1 MKEMTDRRRPV
12 TKMATKK
19 HRLIGIVGPT
29 AVGKTAVAIQI
40 ARALGTVILSADSR
54 QFYREM
60 SIGTAKPTPLE
71 LKEAPHYFIDSHHI
85 TANLSAGDYERE
97 ALNLLDSLFLSHPQI
112 VLVGGSGLFVQAL
125 QHGLDD
131 LPQVAA
137 SIREKWNRC
146 FAEKGITYL
155 QEALAKA
162 DPVYYEEVDR
172 NNPQRLIRA
181 LEVHEATGQA
191 FSSFRKKK
199 TSSRKFETLLIGL
212 DMDRE
217 TLYERINHRVDQM
230 MADGLLAEVQRL
242 WAHRELPT
250 LKTVG
255 YAELFEHLDGQI
267 TLEEAV
273 EKIKQNTRRYAKRQ
287 LTWFRKDPEIRW
299 FHPHDIEQIITYI
312 RSDSPSA

>member
-1 MKEMTDRRRPV
+1 
-12 TKMATKK
+12 
-19 HRLIGIVGPT
+19 
-29 AVGKTAVAIQI
+29 
-40 ARALGTVILSADSR
+40 
-54 QFYREM
+54 
-60 SIGTAKPTPLE
+60 
-71 LKEAPHYFIDSHHI
+71 
-85 TANLSAGDYERE
+85 
-97 ALNLLDSLFLSHPQI
+97 
-112 VLVGGSGLFVQAL
+112 
-125 QHGLDD
+125 
-131 LPQVAA
+131 
-137 SIREKWNRC
+137 
-146 FAEKGITYL
+146 
-155 QEALAKA
+155 
-162 DPVYYEEVDR
+162 
-172 NNPQRLIRA
+172 
-181 LEVHEATGQA
+181 
-191 FSSFRKKK
+191 KKK